1 MDQYLPLYHIFYT
14 AANCGNISRAS
25 RELYISQPAVS
36 KAIRKLE
43 ESLNTTLF
51 KRNSRGVSLTEDGAL
66 LFHHVQ
72 DAFSSLDTAE
82 QLLERKHSLGI
93 SHLRIG
99 VSAIMCKYVLL
110 PYLQDFIRLYP
121 HVKIAISCQSTYQ
134 TLELLQER
142 KVDIGLIGSPNSQK
156 ALDFFP
162 VQSIQDTFVAS
173 ETYLNNLS
181 LRESDPN
188 LFHTATFMM
197 LDEENLSRQFVND
210 YFKLHDIEL
219 KNVLEVSTVD
229 LLIEFAKIGMG
240 AACVI
245 KEFVRPELDNHEL
258 MELPLDIRFPSRKV
272 GFAVLKENRELYP
285 VREFLELT
293 LQ

>member
-1 MDQYLPLYHIFYT
+1 MGEPQIIDAVQPI
-14 AANCGNISRAS
+14 
-25 RELYISQPAVS
+25 ELC
-36 KAIRKLE
+36 IR
-43 ESLNTTLF
+43 
-51 KRNSRGVSLTEDGAL
+51 D
-66 LFHHVQ
+66 
-72 DAFSSLDTAE
+72 
-82 QLLERKHSLGI
+82 
-93 SHLRIG
+93 
-99 VSAIMCKYVLL
+99 
-110 PYLQDFIRLYP
+110 
-121 HVKIAISCQSTYQ
+121 SCQSTYQ

-285 VREFLELT
+285 VREFLELA